1 MELHLEPIKQSLEQQ
16 ILMELTLY
24 WIIYSITIY

>member
-16 ILMELTLY
+16 ILELTLY